1 MRRPSEPSFEYR
13 NDLSLEG
20 ENPMIKSLTVLS
32 ILLASTPASADE
44 TSEPVKGP
52 IIILNDTDDALRG
65 RTLGGAPLDMSPADP
80 ASERTHIGDN
90 CDYDPT
96 LS

>member
-1 MRRPSEPSFEYR
+1 
-13 NDLSLEG
+13 
-20 ENPMIKSLTVLS
+20 MIRSLTVLS

-44 TSEPVKGP
+44 TSEPAEGP
-52 IIILNDTDDALRG
+52 IIILNDIDDALRR
-65 RTLGGAPLDMSPADP
+65 RTPGGALFGMSPADP

>member
-1 MRRPSEPSFEYR
+1 
-13 NDLSLEG
+13 
-20 ENPMIKSLTVLS
+20 MIRSVTVLS

-52 IIILNDTDDALRG
+52 IIILNDTDDAHGG
-65 RTLGGAPLDMSPADP
+65 RTPAGALLGMSPADP
-80 ASERTHIGDN
+80 ASAHIGDN

-96 LS
+96 LSSSTPNV